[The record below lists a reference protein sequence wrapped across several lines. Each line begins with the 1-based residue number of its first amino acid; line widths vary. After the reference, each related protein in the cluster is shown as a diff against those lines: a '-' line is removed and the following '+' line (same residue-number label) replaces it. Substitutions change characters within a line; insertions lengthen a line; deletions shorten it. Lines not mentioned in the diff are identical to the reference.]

1 MNRLGGLYH
10 RPTPDIA
17 HLEDDLEKE
26 AVEEY
31 HAAKRKEAEQWQ
43 SPTIP
48 SCSRK

>member
-1 MNRLGGLYH
+1 MNRLGGLHH
-10 RPTPDIA
+10 RPTPNIA

-43 SPTIP
+43 SQPMQ
-48 SCSRK
+48 SCSRQ

>member
-1 MNRLGGLYH
+1 MNRLGGLHH
-10 RPTPDIA
+10 RPTHDIA

-43 SPTIP
+43 SQPMQ
-48 SCSRK
+48 SCSRQ